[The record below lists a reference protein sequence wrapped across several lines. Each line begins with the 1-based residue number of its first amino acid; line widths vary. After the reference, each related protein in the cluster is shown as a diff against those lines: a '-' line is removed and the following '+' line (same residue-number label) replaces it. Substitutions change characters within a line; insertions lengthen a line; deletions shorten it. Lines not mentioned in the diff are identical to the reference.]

1 MEEIFE
7 KLIQI
12 RDIKKRRVFLER
24 KGLSKPEIEKIL
36 EEVHIKIKGKKKFS
50 RAKLMKFNRE
60 GLAQASSKYVAE
72 YRTWKMRQRLGP
84 IHASLDVG
92 SGIGGDT
99 IAMGMRWKVFS
110 VEINPHT
117 LDMQKHNVNVY
128 NVKKN
133 VDFIPGDILKLI
145 DDAEFQEKIKEI
157 NCIFF
162 DPSRRSQ
169 GKRTVKI
176 EEYKPPLSLVEKLKL
191 ISENICVKA
200 APGVGLSYITSYDC
214 DIEVISYKGEVKE
227 TVLWFGKFKI
237 NSEKN
242 SIIATKLPEKISLVQ
257 ESLKYKITL
266 SKPKKYVYE
275 PDPAFIKAHLIAE
288 IAKKYTLFQ
297 MSNKIAYLTSD
308 SFIDTPILKCYNVL
322 AYKALDY
329 NLINETLNELNLGK
343 MDFKA
348 RGVKIDLKHIH
359 NKVRSAGK
367 NKGLIIFTRISN
379 NPAALICKYTK

>member
-1 MEEIFE
+1 
-7 KLIQI
+7 
-12 RDIKKRRVFLER
+12 
-24 KGLSKPEIEKIL
+24 
-36 EEVHIKIKGKKKFS
+36 
-50 RAKLMKFNRE
+50 MKFDRK

-110 VEINPHT
+110 IEIDPST
-117 LDMQKHNVNVY
+117 MDMLKHNVNVY
-128 NVKKN
+128 NVEKN
-133 VDFIPGDILKLI
+133 FDFILGDILKLI
-145 DDAEFQEKIKEI
+145 YDTEFQEKIKGVD
-157 NCIFF
+157 CIFF
-162 DPSRRSQ
+162 DPSRRTVE
-169 GKRTVKI
+169 KRTVKI
-176 EEYKPPLSLVEKLKL
+176 EEYEPPLSLVEKLKQF
-191 ISENICVKA
+191 SENICVKI
-200 APGVGLSYITSYDC
+200 APGVDLSYITPYDC
-214 DIEVISYKGEVKE
+214 DIEDISYRGEVKE
-227 TVLWFGKFKI
+227 TVLWFGKLKI

-257 ESLKYKITL
+257 SSLKYKIPL

-275 PDPAFIKAHLIAE
+275 PDPAFIKAHLISD
-288 IAKKYTLFQ
+288 IAKKYDLFQ
-297 MSNKIAYLTSD
+297 ISNKIAYLTSN
-308 SFIDTPILKCYNVL
+308 SFIDTPILKCYNIL
-322 AYKALDY
+322 AYKDLDY

-359 NKVRSAGK
+359 NKVRGTGK
-367 NKGLIIFTRISN
+367 NKILIIFTRISN